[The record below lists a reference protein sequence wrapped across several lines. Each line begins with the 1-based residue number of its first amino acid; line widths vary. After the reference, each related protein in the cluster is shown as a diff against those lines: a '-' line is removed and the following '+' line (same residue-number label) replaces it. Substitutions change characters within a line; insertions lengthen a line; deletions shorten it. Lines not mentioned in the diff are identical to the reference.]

1 MPVEKGWLVE
11 MSAGT
16 CSNLAA
22 LCTCSRDSLNRGL
35 QRVGV
40 GGQKAG
46 PLALAF
52 SYQPLRLMVRRRLI
66 EVALVIPPNMQAGV
80 PQ

>member
-1 MPVEKGWLVE
+1 MKPQ
-11 MSAGT
+11 AGPFSIMAGPT
-16 CSNLAA
+16 Y
-22 LCTCSRDSLNRGL
+22 GL
-35 QRVGV
+35 TRFRVGV
-40 GGQKAG
+40 GSQKAG

-52 SYQPLRLMVRRRLI
+52 SYQPLRLMVRRRFI